1 MYRWPRPTPDL
12 LLGFLGQSLLTAVS
26 ATQYSHSPWAS
37 ADRDGPPPLS
47 PNLLHRD
54 PQSTAAK
61 ALMESIAITMDPL
74 IREAGQLLPTALSPS
89 EHSEAPPWLR
99 GRLKRS
105 LSRHWDQHEGMFHN
119 WNLRVLLLPINKAR
133 KIYTARSAH
142 SVLNLQNSS
151 TTVCRLFFFA
161 FKKKNYLTFYWG
173 IIALQTFAVFCQAS
187 TWISHRYTYT
197 PSLLKLPPVSLS
209 IPPF

>member
-1 MYRWPRPTPDL
+1 
-12 LLGFLGQSLLTAVS
+12 
-26 ATQYSHSPWAS
+26 
-37 ADRDGPPPLS
+37 
-47 PNLLHRD
+47 
-54 PQSTAAK
+54 
-61 ALMESIAITMDPL
+61 
-74 IREAGQLLPTALSPS
+74 
-89 EHSEAPPWLR
+89 
-99 GRLKRS
+99 
-105 LSRHWDQHEGMFHN
+105 MFHN

-197 PSLLKLPPVSLS
+197 PFWKKPGQDLYQCKPRKYFTVARLEVHVNQKDRCDHSKNSISFCEVWTISRRNLNTYLLRENWRLDRMKGKPKFRIS
-209 IPPF
+209 FAFF

>member
-1 MYRWPRPTPDL
+1 
-12 LLGFLGQSLLTAVS
+12 
-26 ATQYSHSPWAS
+26 
-37 ADRDGPPPLS
+37 
-47 PNLLHRD
+47 
-54 PQSTAAK
+54 
-61 ALMESIAITMDPL
+61 
-74 IREAGQLLPTALSPS
+74 
-89 EHSEAPPWLR
+89 
-99 GRLKRS
+99 
-105 LSRHWDQHEGMFHN
+105 MFHN

-197 PSLLKLPPVSLS
+197 PAFWTSLPSPFPSHPSRLLQSPCLSFLIHRVCVIRVCQLWICPSSAHVDNGRGCACVGAGEYSKSVLLLSFTVNLKLL
-209 IPPF
+209 